1 MAPSARVQQRL
12 PRTASR
18 GSDQSLLNREEFA
31 PLMPFLR
38 QVFIFLIALAALAIM
53 LMMMGT
59 AKAAEPNQEDSTR
72 QIVVERTTQDKGAA
86 STDLTAE
93 SGAVPVQTLASD
105 EPAPAEPSRTRLS
118 LAIAKRSPLPASMC
132 SISPH
137 IGTIPF
143 TAMVARIGIATITA
157 TISLRERVHAERLV
171 RAQAASAR
179 RERAPSPNFRGR
191 CGRRRAG
198 LAA

>member
-1 MAPSARVQQRL
+1 
-12 PRTASR
+12 
-18 GSDQSLLNREEFA
+18 
-31 PLMPFLR
+31 MPFLR
-38 QVFIFLIALAALAIM
+38 QVFIFLIALAALAIL
-53 LMMMGT
+53 LMRMGT

-93 SGAVPVQTLASD
+93 AALFQSKRLRQMSLRQPQQSLL
-105 EPAPAEPSRTRLS
+105 PSRTRLS
-118 LAIAKRSPLPASMC
+118 LAIAKRSRLPASMC

-137 IGTIPF
+137 IGTIPY
-143 TAMVARIGIATITA
+143 MVARIGIVTITA
-157 TISLRERVHAERLV
+157 TISLRERVHAARLV

-179 RERAPSPNFRGR
+179 PERAPSPNFRGR
-191 CGRRRAG
+191 CGRRRTG